1 MRSIHLQKNKNVFDV
16 HKLPTEEY
24 AESLGLVGA
33 PNIKFKEKKS
43 KNKSRQLENLD
54 NKPLKL
60 GKSKP
65 KLQSND
71 DSSEEDPTE
80 LIQKKAKTRIEKLF
94 NQRNTSVLSEHYTKL
109 VQHEDNDEDD
119 FLKLTREDHDISGD
133 EQVLKKPGKKATK
146 LKKRLIELGTGN
158 RIVFDDDGEQRPA
171 YELQP
176 VETLTNVDE
185 DQVEFYRR
193 GLKEMK
199 DVDQLDKETEKQRR
213 REEKRERKLKE
224 KALRRE
230 ESGPAGQ
237 VTLKVASDNDD
248 EVMTGSDYDSGKDY
262 DVKSDSDY
270 DREKDDKSDEGS
282 DSESDGV
289 MGLKRKNSGPNKPTK
304 KTKLDYMDQGSL
316 EEMALGLLQ

>member
-16 HKLPTEEY
+16 HQLPADEY

-33 PNIKFKEKKS
+33 PNIKFKEKNS

-60 GKSKP
+60 TNPKQ
-65 KLQSND
+65 KLQSKD

-80 LIQKKAKTRIEKLF
+80 LIQKKSKTKIEKLF
-94 NQRNTSVLSEHYTKL
+94 NQKNSSVLSEHYTKL
-109 VQHEDNDEDD
+109 VKHEDSDQDD
-119 FLKLTREDHDISGD
+119 FLKLTREDHDVSGD
-133 EQVLKKPGKKATK
+133 EQVLKKPGRKATK
-146 LKKRLIELGTGN
+146 LKKRLIEFGTGN
-158 RIVFDDDGEQRPA
+158 RIVFNDDGEQRPA

-176 VETLTNVDE
+176 VESLVNVGE
-185 DQVEFYRR
+185 DQVEFYRK
-193 GLKEMK
+193 GMEDMK
-199 DVDQLDKETEKQRR
+199 DVDQLDKENEKQRR

-224 KALRRE
+224 KAIRRE
-230 ESGPAGQ
+230 ESGPVGQ
-237 VTLKVASDNDD
+237 VTLKAADDNDG

-262 DVKSDSDY
+262 DLMSGSDY
-270 DREKDDKSDEGS
+270 DSGKEYVSDVSDAESVEK
-282 DSESDGV
+282 
-289 MGLKRKNSGPNKPTK
+289 MGLKRKNADLKKPNK